1 MEGVYELFPLW
12 NWRLV
17 SRPKPL
23 CAPRAHKERTNCA
36 FLRNNSFAY
45 HTCVSSGGRGVSPLP
60 KKPHCIFPLNRVAT
74 SNSVGETA
82 FELPYAVPVSS
93 VGGFLGRASTWEG

>member
-1 MEGVYELFPLW
+1 MNSSHCGTGDSSVAQ
-12 NWRLV
+12 
-17 SRPKPL
+17 SH
-23 CAPRAHKERTNCA
+23 CALRERTRSARIAQFCS
-36 FLRNNSFAY
+36 NNSFAY

-60 KKPHCIFPLNRVAT
+60 KKPHCIFSLNRVAT